1 MDPASGPRRER
12 QPPQP
17 SLSPRGVDCCPS
29 AARLGLLLGHPSRR
43 SAATAAKASGPA
55 APSPGGRLGGKENLL
70 LSGHDRLGPWSPPL
84 ESTTSRPGHLTGVIH
99 SERRL
104 LQQSGASGSS
114 TLPPFFL
121 RRGHGHGSR

>member
-55 APSPGGRLGGKENLL
+55 APSPGGRLGGKENML
-70 LSGHDRLGPWSPPL
+70 LSGHDGLGPWAL
-84 ESTTSRPGHLTGVIH
+84 HLSRPLLARAISQKWPAAGVGCY
-99 SERRL
+99 SSPGLRARRPSL
-104 LQQSGASGSS
+104 FFS
-114 TLPPFFL
+114 TQRPWPW
-121 RRGHGHGSR
+121 